1 MFRPTG
7 SMSNHRNRRH
17 ESQQTSP
24 EMESAIGYHH
34 AQQPSIYAVQS
45 DGLFDLF
52 VAKHT
57 VDFSLKRQ
65 LLSRNGFMIPWEKFS
80 QLSCSVVGQK
90 KNFNPQGK
98 CPQKE
103 KFSMNG
109 HTQKLI
115 CPLCGHTLHVSQTPE
130 L

>member
-1 MFRPTG
+1 
-7 SMSNHRNRRH
+7 MSNHRNRRH

-34 AQQPSIYAVQS
+34 VQQPSIYAVQS

-65 LLSRNGFMIPWEKFS
+65 LLSRSGFTIPWEKFS
-80 QLSCSVVGQK
+80 QLSSSVVSQK
-90 KNFNPQGK
+90 KVRNYHCFRHDFRVKDGWFVPIR
-98 CPQKE
+98 
-103 KFSMNG
+103 
-109 HTQKLI
+109 L
-115 CPLCGHTLHVSQTPE
+115 L
-130 L
+130 

>member
-1 MFRPTG
+1 MYRPTG
-7 SMSNHRNRRH
+7 SMSNMSNRRH

-34 AQQPSIYAVQS
+34 VQQPSIYAVQS

-65 LLSRNGFMIPWEKFS
+65 LLSRNGFMIPWKNIS
-80 QLSCSVVGQK
+80 HLSFSVVGQK

-109 HTQKLI
+109 HPQKLI
-115 CPLCGHTLHVSQTPE
+115 CPLCGHILHIGLTPE

>member
-1 MFRPTG
+1 
-7 SMSNHRNRRH
+7 MSNHRNRRH

-24 EMESAIGYHH
+24 EMESAIGYHRV
-34 AQQPSIYAVQS
+34 QQPSIYAVQS

-80 QLSCSVVGQK
+80 HLSFSVVGQK
-90 KNFNPQGK
+90 KVRKTVIIIVSDMILESETAGLCLLDCYNLELIIVWNSQGLK
-98 CPQKE
+98 KS
-103 KFSMNG
+103 F
-109 HTQKLI
+109 L
-115 CPLCGHTLHVSQTPE
+115 
-130 L
+130 